1 MPRHLS
7 ILSRHVFPGTSLLH
21 RSGATV
27 QPGVRSSEKGVE
39 EMSAETVAIL
49 GGTGPQGRGMA
60 LRFARA
66 GVRVVI
72 GSRDASRA
80 REAAAALGGEGSPDG
95 GDLPLSGADNAAAT
109 SAAEIV
115 FVAVPW
121 DAHEATLRSL
131 VAELAGKVVV
141 DLVNPLSFDERGP
154 VCLTVAEGSSAE
166 QAQALLPDSIVVS
179 GFHHVSAKLL
189 LDERGG
195 VDTDILVCGDDREAK
210 RRVMALADLI
220 PEARPVD
227 AGPLR
232 LAQFLEGLTAVILS
246 VNRQYRTN
254 TGVHLTNLDLRRARD

>member
-1 MPRHLS
+1 M
-7 ILSRHVFPGTSLLH
+7 G
-21 RSGATV
+21 
-27 QPGVRSSEKGVE
+27 
-39 EMSAETVAIL
+39 AETVAIL

-80 REAAAALGGEGSPDG
+80 REAAAALGGAGG
-95 GDLPLSGADNAAAT
+95 GDDGEGALPVTGADNAVA
-109 SAAEIV
+109 SRAAEIV

-121 DAHEATLRSL
+121 EAHAATLRSL
-131 VAELAGKVVV
+131 VTELAGRIVV
-141 DLVNPLSFDERGP
+141 DLVNPLEFDQRGP
-154 VCLTVAEGSSAE
+154 VCVLVPEGSSAE
-166 QAQALLPDSIVVS
+166 QAQAILPESTVVS

-189 LDERGG
+189 LDESGG
-195 VDTDILVCGDDREAK
+195 IDTDILVCGDDREAK
-210 RRVMALADLI
+210 RRVMALADRI
-220 PEARPVD
+220 PGARAVD

-254 TGVHLTNLDLRRARD
+254 TGVHLTNLDVARARD